1 MGLDAFTPTDKLRA
15 EAAEETFV
23 VIEDEEFREEMAVRR
38 SLPPATEAQIKSVRG
53 TYQSWTLRRCPLLVR
68 RSSPARP
75 VADPVTKDDDG
86 EGARMVGAAYSRLGL
101 LLPLPLPAAAKPQP
115 PEGQAPVCRP
125 PSSAPPPPLPRHPPR
140 APSPS
145 SSSRSPACSSTTSR
159 RQSPLTAPPRSPP
172 R

>member
-125 PSSAPPPPLPRHPPR
+125 PSAPPPPLPRHPPR